1 MQAIIYHNPR
11 CGTSRKTLEILEKAP
26 AIAVRV
32 VEYLNDTPTKKKLAD
47 LYKKAGIT
55 ARDGLR
61 SKEPLAKELGLND
74 PDLTDDAILDAM
86 IKNPILIN
94 RPIVETKN
102 GVRLCRP
109 QDLVKEII

>member
-32 VEYLNDTPTKKKLAD
+32 VDYLNDTPSKKKLRD
-47 LYKKAGIT
+47 LYKRAGISV
-55 ARDGLR
+55 RDGLR

-74 PDLTDDAILDAM
+74 PDVGEDALLDAM
-86 IKNPILIN
+86 IKNPVLIN
-94 RPIVETKN
+94 RPIVETKK

>member
-32 VEYLNDTPTKKKLAD
+32 IKYLDDTPSKKKLKE
-47 LYKKAGIT
+47 LYKKAGIMP
-55 ARDGLR
+55 REGLR
-61 SKEPLAKELGLND
+61 AKEPLAKELGLND
-74 PDLTDDAILDAM
+74 PDVSDDQILDAM
-86 IKNPILIN
+86 VKNPILIN